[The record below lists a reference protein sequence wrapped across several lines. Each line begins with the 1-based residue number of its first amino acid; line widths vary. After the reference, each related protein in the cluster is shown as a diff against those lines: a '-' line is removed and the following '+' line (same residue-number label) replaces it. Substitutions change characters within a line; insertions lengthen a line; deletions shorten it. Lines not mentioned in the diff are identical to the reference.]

1 MQRATHLA
9 GQTAW
14 GSATIGRVVSARHP
28 RWRSRLFHALKT
40 IEPTLMPPTP
50 ETDTATELDPPNS
63 FNHAQALQACA
74 RGDHQALQQIY
85 QHESCYLLGVA
96 LRIVRQRQQAEDV
109 LHDAFMNIWTQSASF
124 DAAAGSGRGWIY
136 SVVRHQALNAV
147 RSSGREVSVD
157 EETAEALDAQSS
169 MLAHR
174 DTMDAFE
181 LNASMG
187 KLNECLQRLEP
198 ARRNCILYAYVDG
211 CSHGEIAERTQ
222 TPLGTVKAWIKRS
235 MGTLRECMA

>member
-1 MQRATHLA
+1 MPPPLETD
-9 GQTAW
+9 
-14 GSATIGRVVSARHP
+14 SATP
-28 RWRSRLFHALKT
+28 
-40 IEPTLMPPTP
+40 
-50 ETDTATELDPPNS
+50 LDPSTS

-74 RGDHQALQQIY
+74 RGDHQALQHLY
-85 QHESCYLLGVA
+85 QHESRYLLGVA

-109 LHDAFMNIWTQSASF
+109 LHDAFMKIWTHSAMF

-136 SVVRHQALNAV
+136 SVVRNQALNAV
-147 RSSGREVSVD
+147 RSNGREVSVD
-157 EETAEALDAQSS
+157 EEIAEALDAQGS
-169 MLAHR
+169 MAAHR
-174 DTMDAFE
+174 DTLDAFE

-211 CSHGEIAERTQ
+211 CSHSEIAERTQ

-235 MGTLRECMA
+235 MGSLRECMA